1 MTHDHVTFATA
12 ILLKDAGFPQPA
24 PAPGQFWYNKYED
37 IICWGHTVDSWGEP
51 YEDATTFAPTAT
63 DILRELHNHFATMPG
78 HSVNIELSPI
88 DDGFQV
94 DVFEDL
100 PFGAMEP
107 VCEIH
112 ERPAEAAALAWIN
125 LHEKK

>member
-12 ILLKDAGFPQPA
+12 ILLKDAGFQQPA

-63 DILRELHNHFATMPG
+63 DILRELNFHHLRPLFGHKWAIHNHY
-78 HSVNIELSPI
+78 ELGDS
-88 DDGFQV
+88 
-94 DVFEDL
+94 FEICTN
-100 PFGAMEP
+100 EN
-107 VCEIH
+107 
-112 ERPAEAAALAWIN
+112 PAEAAAEAWLKLN
-125 LHEKK
+125 EK